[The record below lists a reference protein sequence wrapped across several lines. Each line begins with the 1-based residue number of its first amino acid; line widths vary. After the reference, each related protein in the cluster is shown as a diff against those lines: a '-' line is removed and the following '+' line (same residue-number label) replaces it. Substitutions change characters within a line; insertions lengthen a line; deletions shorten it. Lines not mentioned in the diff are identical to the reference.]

1 MNSAFRRIALIGKY
15 RSPEIAGPLL
25 GLAAYLT
32 GRGCEVM
39 IEEATAAAVGSNGYG
54 VAGYD
59 AIGAAAVEQY
69 HVTQAISRLELAL
82 TALRAVAKGVV

>member
-1 MNSAFRRIALIGKY
+1 MSQAPTADTATTKRLQAAL
-15 RSPEIAGPLL
+15 RDTRQASREIA
-25 GLAAYLT
+25 
-32 GRGCEVM
+32 
-39 IEEATAAAVGSNGYG
+39 
-54 VAGYD
+54 D

>member
-1 MNSAFRRIALIGKY
+1 
-15 RSPEIAGPLL
+15 
-25 GLAAYLT
+25 
-32 GRGCEVM
+32 M